1 MHADYFITCIDYPYG
16 GETGCPLYGDDLG
29 VDGNNIANDACC
41 YCGGGMECTN
51 LEGWVDS
58 GNDTCSWY
66 VEYDSPGCP
75 LYGDMHPNEDEI
87 TANDACCYCQA
98 VAEVEDD
105 GKFCFIVIFFGLLK
119 SFLKI
124 MMTMSMRVS
133 IAFIDSSHIF
143 LP

>member
-75 LYGDMHPNEDEI
+75 LYGDMYPSTEGI
-87 TANDACCYCQA
+87 SANDACCYCQA
-98 VAEVEDD
+98 EVYG
-105 GKFCFIVIFFGLLK
+105 GKFRY
-119 SFLKI
+119 
-124 MMTMSMRVS
+124 MT
-133 IAFIDSSHIF
+133 II
-143 LP
+143 LGTLYE